1 MKEMFKRVKKYA
13 IYLVL
18 LALCVVFSIA
28 SPQFLTTSN
37 LLNVARQ
44 ASMLGIASV
53 GMIFVMLQGG
63 IDLSLGAQVTF
74 INIVVAFLM
83 VKMNLHPLLA
93 CTIGLLC
100 TTAIGFFNGW
110 VIANVKIPALIMTLA
125 TQIILEGTSYIIAGG
140 MPIFGFVKSFSVLG
154 QGYLGF
160 IPIPVLVMIACLAI
174 GAFILNK
181 TYFGRHFYAVGSN
194 PVGSEL
200 SGIRVK
206 RISYLAYTLC
216 GSFAGLAGIVLLSR
230 TNSGQV
236 TAGKGFEFDV
246 ISALVLG
253 GISVSGG
260 AGSIS
265 CAVAGILIMQVLNNG
280 FVLCGISTYVQMVI
294 KGAILLIAVGFDCM
308 QKQRQ
313 SQVKINKKEAKALQG
328 EA

>member
-1 MKEMFKRVKKYA
+1 MKKAKKYG

-18 LALCVVFSIA
+18 LALCLVFTAA
-28 SPQFLTTSN
+28 SPQFLTSKN

-53 GMIFVMLQGG
+53 GMIFVMLIGG
-63 IDLSLGAQVTF
+63 IDLSIGSQMTF
-74 INIVVAFLM
+74 VNIVVAYM
-83 VKMNLHPLLA
+83 IVKSGMNPILA
-93 CTIGLLC
+93 VVIGLLC
-100 TTAIGFFNGW
+100 TTAIGFCNGW
-110 VIANVKIPALIMTLA
+110 IVANLKMPALIVTLA
-125 TQIILEGTSYIIAGG
+125 TQIIFEGMAYIISSG
-140 MPIFGFVKSFSVLG
+140 MPIFGFPKSFAVLG
-154 QGYLGF
+154 QGYVSF
-160 IPIPVLVMIACLAI
+160 IPIPVLVIIACLAI
-174 GAFILNK
+174 GSFVLNK

-194 PVGSEL
+194 AEGSEL

-206 RISYLAYTLC
+206 NVHYLAYTLC
-216 GSFAGLAGIVLLSR
+216 GFFAGLAGIVLLSR

-260 AGSIS
+260 SGAIS

-294 KGAILLIAVGFDCM
+294 KGVILLVAVGFDCV

-313 SQVKINKKEAKALQG
+313 SIVVKKETNAKQV

>member
-1 MKEMFKRVKKYA
+1 MLKRVKKYG

-18 LALCVVFSIA
+18 LALCAVFAIV
-28 SPQFLTTSN
+28 SPQFLTGNN

-53 GMIFVMLQGG
+53 GMLFVILIGG
-63 IDLSLGAQVTF
+63 IDLSIGSQVTF
-74 INIVVAFLM
+74 INIIIAFLM
-83 VKMNLHPLLA
+83 VKSGMNPVLA
-93 CTIGLLC
+93 CIVGLLS
-100 TTAIGFFNGW
+100 TTLIGFFNGW
-110 VIANVKIPALIMTLA
+110 VVANLGMPALIVTLA
-125 TQIILEGTSYIIAGG
+125 TQIIFEGAAYILASG
-140 MPIFGFVKSFSVLG
+140 MPIFGFPKSFAVLG
-154 QGYLGF
+154 QGYVSF
-160 IPIPVLVMIACLAI
+160 IPIPVIVMILCLGI
-174 GAFILNK
+174 GSFILNK

-194 PVGSEL
+194 AEGSEL
-200 SGIRVK
+200 SGVRVK
-206 RISYLAYTLC
+206 NVNYLAYTLC
-216 GSFAGLAGIVLLSR
+216 GFFAGLSGVVLLSR

-253 GISVSGG
+253 GVSVSGG
-260 AGSIS
+260 SGGIS

-294 KGAILLIAVGFDCM
+294 KGLILLAAVGFDCV

-313 SQVKINKKEAKALQG
+313 TRVSKRELSGKAQG